1 MMHTHI
7 HIFGDSETSLWGL
20 SGKERLLRA
29 LGNRNDLSLID
40 QLSQA
45 PVDASVL
52 LLRGDYLFD
61 PRVLNEL
68 LSSDEEIVICAS
80 DSEDIAAVRMSNVN
94 SDEIISE
101 IFEHFEKSRFSTL
114 PRLKAEDL
122 VNAYDPRLLK
132 YDPSVILAINN
143 ENKAH
148 LESELFDGS
157 YKGVTDFVTKWLW
170 PIPAR
175 WSVKWCVRH
184 DFSPNQVTIVSVV
197 LAIGAGLAFWA
208 GYLLTGLV
216 MGWLMTFLDTVDGK
230 LARVTVTSSKMGDI
244 LDHGLD
250 LIHPPLWYLAWGM
263 GISEMLTSSISL
275 MSLFWI
281 ILIAYIGGRLCEG
294 GFEWW
299 LASFRLFLWKPW
311 DSYNRLIT
319 ARRNPNLVILS
330 LSVLYDRPDIGLYLV
345 VIWHVL
351 STLILMA
358 RLYVAHKHKK
368 SKGQLTPW
376 LNDIDPVNDRH
387 LLAVRLFTRLSKTSS
402 TNDS

>member
-1 MMHTHI
+1 MHTYI
-7 HIFGDSETSLWGL
+7 HVFGDSESNLWGL
-20 SGKERLLRA
+20 SGKERLLRT
-29 LGNRNDLSLID
+29 LDNRNDLSFID
-40 QLSQA
+40 KLSQA
-45 PVDASVL
+45 PVDGSVL
-52 LLRGDYLFD
+52 LLRGDYLYE

-68 LSSDEEIVICAS
+68 LITEEERVICES
-80 DSEDIAAVRMSNVN
+80 DSEDIAAIKMSNVN

-101 IFEHFEKSRFSTL
+101 LFEHIEKSRFSAL

-132 YDPSVILAINN
+132 YDPPVIFAINRKN
-143 ENKAH
+143 RDQ

-175 WSVKWCVRH
+175 WTVKWCVRQN
-184 DFSPNQVTIVSVV
+184 FSPNQVTFVSVV
-197 LAIGAGLAFWA
+197 LAIAAGLAFWD
-208 GYLLTGLV
+208 GYLLMGLV

-275 MSLFWI
+275 MTLFWI

-294 GFEWW
+294 GFEWR
-299 LASFRLFLWKPW
+299 LAPFRLFLWKPW

-358 RLYVAHKHKK
+358 RLYVAHSYKNT
-368 SKGQLTPW
+368 KGQLTPW
-376 LNDIDPVNDRH
+376 LNDIDPVHDRH
-387 LLAVRLFTRLSKTSS
+387 LLAVRLFTRLSKSS
-402 TNDS
+402 SASDS